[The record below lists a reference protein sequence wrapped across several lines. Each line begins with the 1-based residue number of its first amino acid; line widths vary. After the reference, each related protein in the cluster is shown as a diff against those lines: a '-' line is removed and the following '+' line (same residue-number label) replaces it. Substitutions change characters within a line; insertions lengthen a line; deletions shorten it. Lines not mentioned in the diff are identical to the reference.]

1 MIAAFIWIWPAII
14 IRILAAHFDNLT
26 QNFYRFFAAG
36 VVLVIINLVW
46 YRAEFFKEFGNI
58 KKFLFPTALLF
69 VFQIIWVTG
78 LYILTPT
85 VAVLISKSNVLFVT
99 VFSFLLFKDERI
111 VIKSRAF
118 IWGLSLAT
126 IGVVGVVLG
135 RSKLHLKDFNLGVV
149 LMLTG
154 AVLWSL
160 YLIVVKKRVR
170 KTEPLVV
177 AGIIYTLSIPLFFIS
192 SLLWGNLSSIFNAS
206 PGINVLLFISGILC
220 VGIAN
225 AFNFKSIKLIG
236 TAISSTF
243 VLVTPFFT
251 GVASYFIFKEVLTI
265 PQVLFGIILIIGCAI
280 LLRAGN
286 NSRISE
292 ANLKGGKTH
301 GEEN

>member
-1 MIAAFIWIWPAII
+1 MIAAFIWIWPAIV
-14 IRILAAHFDNLT
+14 IRILASHFDNLT
-26 QNFYRFFAAG
+26 QNFYRFFAAAI
-36 VVLVIINLVW
+36 VLIIINLVW

-58 KKFLFPTALLF
+58 KKFVFPTVLLF
-69 VFQIIWVTG
+69 LFQIIWVMG
-78 LYILTPT
+78 LSILTPT

-99 VFSFLLFKDERI
+99 VFSFLLFKDERVI
-111 VIKSRAF
+111 IKSRAF
-118 IWGLSLAT
+118 ILGLSLAT
-126 IGVVGVVLG
+126 IGVIGVIMG
-135 RSKLHLKDFNLGVV
+135 RNALHLQDFNLGVL

-154 AVLWSL
+154 AVLWAL
-160 YLIVVKKRVR
+160 YLMVVKTRVR

-192 SLLWGNLSSIFNAS
+192 SLIWGNLSKIFAAS
-206 PGINVLLFISGILC
+206 LGINTLLFASGILA

-251 GVASYFIFKEVLTI
+251 GIASYFIFKEVLTI
-265 PQVLFGIILIIGCAI
+265 PQILSGIILIIGCAI

-301 GEEN
+301 G